1 VKLKRYVLGCYAIWV
16 VFLIAAY
23 YGLPGLRIET
33 WGLISLSGVVAIVA
47 GIALNHPARKA
58 PWLVLAAAQASFAA
72 GQLSF
77 LIAAKLGV
85 VLPFPS
91 FADALYLLTFPLY
104 AVAFLIFIK
113 CRSPDKDRRSL
124 IDALTLTAGLALL
137 SWTFLIRPYVHN
149 PDLGGLQK
157 IVAIAYPLGD
167 VLTLALI
174 VRLLAP
180 GTGRTRCVQL
190 LTLGSFGCL
199 VSDVAFDAVQLHGT
213 FHNGTIIDLGWA
225 LFYTAWGAASLHPT
239 MATLTEPVP
248 RQQGEVSPSRL
259 ALLMLASLIA
269 PVVLLITVP
278 KGPTSD
284 VSVIAVFSAIL
295 YLLVLTRLWDAAA
308 SHRRA
313 LDRERVLR
321 QTGLSLVTAADVPA
335 VAGTVKAA
343 VGALLGAHAQGDAL
357 LEVRVDGR
365 LRPATASG
373 DAPPADRLSELAE
386 SWLPQVIGTTP
397 ILTAVSQL
405 PDLTRTVLP
414 KAESMLLCPVTV
426 KDRSIGDP
434 LIGLIAVFGQRR
446 ILADLSATLEI
457 LAHQVALTLEGI
469 TLRQAV
475 IRQRN
480 EAYFRTLVQDA
491 SDAIMIVAD
500 DGRVKYATPSTATVF
515 GDIPVEGELFWDLV
529 AQEERGEFAR
539 TFTELRERA
548 RFGPRFV
555 DQRILRRDGKRVHI
569 QARCSDL
576 RDEPTVDGLVFTLR
590 DVTEQ
595 HKLEEEMRH
604 RAFHD
609 ALTGLPNRVLL
620 QDRIAQQLASTRRT
634 ALIAGV
640 LFVDLDDFKV
650 VNDTLGHSVGDEL
663 LVEAAAR
670 LHQLVRGSDTAARLG
685 GDEFAL
691 LIANAK
697 DTAAVEAAAERVVT
711 AFAEPFALATGLV
724 TSTVTVGVATTL
736 DSIDTDE
743 LLRHADLALYAA
755 KSAGKR
761 QWRRYQPVLSTGL
774 LRRRELQE
782 ALEEAVSTRAF
793 TLVYQPIVALD
804 TGELAGF
811 EALVRWPHP
820 EWGMMQPGQFITLAE
835 ETGQIIAIGA
845 WVLERATADL
855 ASWLSD
861 ADGAAVPSV
870 PAPRHP
876 GVPGV
881 PGQPDASEPPGVPQR
896 PAVPPRPE
904 AELAGQQRLVPR
916 HDLYVSVNVSARQFA
931 DAAFA
936 DNVRRVLASSGLES
950 SALTLELT
958 ETALL
963 RRDERLHSD
972 LMELKSI
979 GVKLAIDDFGTG
991 YSSLSYLRELPF
1003 DVVKMDK
1010 SFVDGIADS
1019 EQRLALAD
1027 GIVQIARTLRLEVV
1041 AEGIESEVQRDLL
1054 TEMGCHYGQG
1064 FLLAMPMQPSE
1075 AEELARHGF
1084 PHAALVPTRRR

>member
-1 VKLKRYVLGCYAIWV
+1 
-16 VFLIAAY
+16 
-23 YGLPGLRIET
+23 
-33 WGLISLSGVVAIVA
+33 
-47 GIALNHPARKA
+47 
-58 PWLVLAAAQASFAA
+58 
-72 GQLSF
+72 
-77 LIAAKLGV
+77 
-85 VLPFPS
+85 
-91 FADALYLLTFPLY
+91 
-104 AVAFLIFIK
+104 
-113 CRSPDKDRRSL
+113 
-124 IDALTLTAGLALL
+124 
-137 SWTFLIRPYVHN
+137 
-149 PDLGGLQK
+149 
-157 IVAIAYPLGD
+157 
-167 VLTLALI
+167 
-174 VRLLAP
+174 
-180 GTGRTRCVQL
+180 
-190 LTLGSFGCL
+190 
-199 VSDVAFDAVQLHGT
+199 
-213 FHNGTIIDLGWA
+213 
-225 LFYTAWGAASLHPT
+225 
-239 MATLTEPVP
+239 M
-248 RQQGEVSPSRL
+248 
-259 ALLMLASLIA
+259 
-269 PVVLLITVP
+269 
-278 KGPTSD
+278 
-284 VSVIAVFSAIL
+284 
-295 YLLVLTRLWDAAA
+295 
-308 SHRRA
+308 
-313 LDRERVLR
+313 
-321 QTGLSLVTAADVPA
+321 
-335 VAGTVKAA
+335 
-343 VGALLGAHAQGDAL
+343 
-357 LEVRVDGR
+357 
-365 LRPATASG
+365 
-373 DAPPADRLSELAE
+373 
-386 SWLPQVIGTTP
+386 
-397 ILTAVSQL
+397 
-405 PDLTRTVLP
+405 
-414 KAESMLLCPVTV
+414 
-426 KDRSIGDP
+426 
-434 LIGLIAVFGQRR
+434 
-446 ILADLSATLEI
+446 
-457 LAHQVALTLEGI
+457 
-469 TLRQAV
+469 
-475 IRQRN
+475 
-480 EAYFRTLVQDA
+480 
-491 SDAIMIVAD
+491 
-500 DGRVKYATPSTATVF
+500 
-515 GDIPVEGELFWDLV
+515 
-529 AQEERGEFAR
+529 
-539 TFTELRERA
+539 
-548 RFGPRFV
+548 

-670 LHQLVRGSDTAARLG
+670 LDRLVRGSDTAARLG

-697 DTAAVEAAAERVVT
+697 DTAAVEAAAERVVN

-736 DSIDTDE
+736 DSVDTDE

-755 KSAGKR
+755 KAAGKR

-845 WVLERATADL
+845 WVLERATTDL
-855 ASWLSD
+855 ARWLRD
-861 ADGAAVPSV
+861 EDRPSV
-870 PAPRHP
+870 PAPRQP
-876 GVPGV
+876 GVPHQ
-881 PGQPDASEPPGVPQR
+881 PEAPQQPDSSLA
-896 PAVPPRPE
+896 PPR
-904 AELAGQQRLVPR
+904 
-916 HDLYVSVNVSARQFA
+916 DLYVSVNVSARQFA
-931 DAAFA
+931 DPGFA

-963 RRDERLHSD
+963 RRDERLYSD

-1064 FLLAMPMQPSE
+1064 YLLAMPMQPSE

-1084 PHAALVPTRRR
+1084 PAVSLVPTPPALTGRPG

>member
-1 VKLKRYVLGCYAIWV
+1 LKRYVLGCYAIWMT
-16 VFLIAAY
+16 FLIAAY
-23 YGLPGLRIET
+23 YGLPGLRVET
-33 WGLISLSGVVAIVA
+33 WGLISLSGVIAIVA
-47 GIALNHPARKA
+47 GVALNQPARTT
-58 PWLVLAAAQASFAA
+58 PWLVLAAAQTSFAA

-77 LIAAKLGV
+77 LIAAKRGV
-85 VLPFPS
+85 ALPFPS
-91 FADALYLLTFPLY
+91 FADALYLLTYPLY
-104 AVAFLIFIK
+104 AVAFLIFIR

-149 PDLGGLQK
+149 PDLAGLQK

-239 MATLTEPVP
+239 MAELTKPVP
-248 RQQGEVSPSRL
+248 RQQGEVSPTRL

-278 KGPTSD
+278 KGTD

-321 QTGLSLVTAADVPA
+321 QTGLSLVTAGDVPA
-335 VAGTVKAA
+335 VAAIVKDA

-365 LRPATASG
+365 LQPATADGGS
-373 DAPPADRLSELAE
+373 PTVADRPGEPAE
-386 SWLPQVIGTTP
+386 SRLPRVTGTTP
-397 ILTAVSQL
+397 VLTTASQL
-405 PDLTRTVLP
+405 PDQTRAVAP
-414 KAESMLLCPVTV
+414 GAESMLLCPVTV
-426 KDRSIGDP
+426 KDRSAGDP

-446 ILADLSATLEI
+446 SLTDLSATLEI

-491 SDAIMIVAD
+491 SDAIMIVGD
-500 DGRVKYATPSTATVF
+500 DGTVRYATPSTAAVF

-529 AQEERGEFAR
+529 APEERGEFAR
-539 TFTELRERA
+539 TFTDLRERA
-548 RFGPRFV
+548 KFGPRFV
-555 DQRILRRDGKRVHI
+555 DQRIVRRDGKRVHI

-576 RDEPTVDGLVFTLR
+576 RAEPTVDGLVFTLR

-620 QDRIAQQLASTRRT
+620 QDRIAHQLASTRRT

-663 LVEAAAR
+663 LVEAAGR
-670 LHQLVRGSDTAARLG
+670 LQQLLRGSDTAARLG

-691 LIANAK
+691 LIANAR

-755 KSAGKR
+755 KAAGKR

-782 ALEEAVSTRAF
+782 ALAEAVSTSAF

-804 TGELAGF
+804 TGDLAGF

-845 WVLERATADL
+845 WVLERATTDL
-855 ASWLSD
+855 ASWLRD
-861 ADGAAVPSV
+861 ADEPNGRSV
-870 PAPRHP
+870 PPPRYP
-876 GVPGV
+876 GGRQ
-881 PGQPDASEPPGVPQR
+881 QPEASPPAGVPQR
-896 PAVPPRPE
+896 PVTERPGAEVP
-904 AELAGQQRLVPR
+904 GQQRLAPR

-1064 FLLAMPMQPSE
+1064 YLLAMPMQPSE

-1084 PHAALVPTRRR
+1084 PHTSLVPTRRR